1 MKDGIDY
8 MYDERRAAAMR
19 LQYDIRSDGTPAAFE
34 AGWDAACEAM
44 HAKVGV
50 WLRSLEAAH
59 ARAEAKET
67 QDRKANP
74 SMWPATESAKE
85 QDGKYWAVP
94 KDNGYYVVHT
104 YCALFYKLDGT
115 VWDSSLGSMR
125 KAIAFWN
132 AVPCAT
138 EAEARRVA
146 GFPEENP

>member
-34 AGWDAACEAM
+34 AGWNAA
-44 HAKVGV
+44 
-50 WLRSLEAAH
+50 LEAAH

-67 QDRKANP
+67 HDKKANP

-104 YCALFYKLDGT
+104 YCALFYKTDGT